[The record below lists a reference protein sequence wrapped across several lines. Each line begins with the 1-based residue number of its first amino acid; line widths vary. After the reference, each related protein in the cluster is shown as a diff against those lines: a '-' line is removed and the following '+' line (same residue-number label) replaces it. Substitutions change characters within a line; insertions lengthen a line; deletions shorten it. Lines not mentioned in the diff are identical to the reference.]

1 MGVRGSVNGRETLSL
16 RERVGAERR
25 GEGLRS
31 FRKCP
36 NPSSGRFAATFSL
49 REKGRRGSP

>member
-1 MGVRGSVNGRETLSL
+1 MGARGSDCEILSL

-31 FRKCP
+31 FRKRP

-49 REKGRRGSP
+49 REKDGRSP